1 MGTPTCPAFRLSTGK
16 HSWGKQETRSCYFTR
31 NDMEN
36 IQEYSPWTEE
46 GIQLKK
52 EGIDGKEDG
61 HDFL

>member
-1 MGTPTCPAFRLSTGK
+1 MLFYKKR
-16 HSWGKQETRSCYFTR
+16 HR
-31 NDMEN
+31 N